1 MDRRTFLRSGV
12 IATLAAKVLSD
23 NTLARAQSQTPEP
36 SGLITP
42 PPDPVPAAKLIL
54 DADSRFLHWL
64 RDPNEIAEAIV
75 EITCGGLMVT
85 VGEGRSH
92 VSAANV
98 QRELPAFVN
107 AIRRNGLNVVQVRG
121 GSQTSVD
128 PVVEAL
134 VGTMGQLKITHYRL
148 GADSYDLTKPLL
160 PQLDATKR
168 KIERFVTLN
177 QKHGTTLMYPAGS
190 GGSSIGAAGWDL
202 LYVLKDFDPKYV
214 GLHWDTSLMAG
225 NPGMAETA
233 FRAAR
238 PYVVGMAWQDRTWK
252 QDLARIDDQ
261 GGPYPGPGRGRGGA
275 GGVVDDDAVG
285 AGGGRG
291 GRGGSRVGDLSLVPS
306 PIQGT
311 SFARGGGWTTID
323 VPMGTGTVDLFTLAK
338 AMRETSF
345 NAPMNLEVRYS
356 IRNVTLDADAMTAL
370 PRQFVIG
377 TIKRDVLTIRA
388 ALMQSARIAI

>member
-1 MDRRTFLRSGV
+1 MDRREFLTSSV

-23 NTLARAQSQTPEP
+23 NTLARAQTPVP
-36 SGLITP
+36 SGLVAP
-42 PPDPVPAAKLIL
+42 PPAPMPAARLTL

-64 RDPNEIAEAIV
+64 RDPNDIADAIV

-98 QRELPAFVN
+98 QRELPTFVN

-128 PVVEAL
+128 PMVEAL
-134 VGTMGQLKITHYRL
+134 VGTMGQLNITHYRL

-177 QKHGTTLMYPAGS
+177 QKHGTTLMYPAGT

-214 GLHWDTSLMAG
+214 GLHWDTSHMG
-225 NPGMAETA
+225 GDPGVAETV
-233 FRAAR
+233 FRTAR
-238 PYVVGMAWQDRTWK
+238 PYIVGMAWQDRTWK
-252 QDLARIDDQ
+252 QDLARIDEQ
-261 GGPYPGPGRGRGGA
+261 GGPYPGPGASGRGGVA
-275 GGVVDDDAVG
+275 RGVVDDDAAG

-291 GRGGSRVGDLSLVPS
+291 GRGGSRVGDLSVVPS
-306 PIQGT
+306 PLQGT
-311 SFARGGGWTTID
+311 NFARGGGWTTID
-323 VPMGTGTVDLFTLAK
+323 VPMGTGTVDLFMLAK

-356 IRNVTLDADAMTAL
+356 IRNVTLDADRMTAL